1 MAQILYLEPV
11 GGISGD
17 MTVAAL
23 IDLGVPLE
31 LLREGLVTLGLDA
44 VEIATA
50 REARHH
56 LSGIRF
62 IVTDRGAAK
71 AASDATEA
79 SKTHRHPEGEA
90 GGHSHPHSHGKS
102 HGDSQNHPDSHPHRA
117 YSDIREMIE
126 GSALAAGVR
135 EIAMAIF
142 GKLAEAEGAVHG
154 LPAEEV
160 TFHEVGAWDSIADV
174 VSVALA
180 LDHLRPGAIYTAPV
194 PVGGGTVRTAHGV
207 MPVPAPA
214 TLLLLKGFPVVHGG
228 PAFERTTPTGAAI
241 LAAMASPAPERFSYI
256 PEKVGLGIGARDD
269 PAVPNILR
277 AVMGR
282 PAPDATDG
290 AHGAH
295 GDAAPGLETI
305 ECAEANLDDAN
316 PEWIGYLM
324 ERLLEAG
331 ALDVCLIP
339 VQMKKNRPGTLIQ
352 TLYPPRLRDTVAA
365 LLFSE
370 VTTLGVRFRTLERM
384 TLARESARVRTPWG
398 EVEGK
403 VSHHEGKSRFSPEF
417 ESCRKLARER
427 NVPLRDVY
435 LEATRA
441 WAEGQEG
448 E

>member
-1 MAQILYLEPV
+1 MAGILYLEPV

-17 MTVAAL
+17 MTVGAL

-31 LLREGLVTLGLDA
+31 LLRDGLATLGLDT

-50 REARHH
+50 RETRHH
-56 LSGIRF
+56 LSGTRF
-62 IVTDRGAAK
+62 IVTERGASKITPEPTAAPKAQGHLHGAK
-71 AASDATEA
+71 G
-79 SKTHRHPEGEA
+79 GEA
-90 GGHSHPHSHGKS
+90 HPNSHGKS
-102 HGDSQNHPDSHPHRA
+102 HGDSHAHPHRA
-117 YSDIREMIE
+117 YRDIREMIE
-126 GSALAAGVR
+126 RSALAPGAR
-135 EIAMAIF
+135 EIGLAIF
-142 GKLAEAEGAVHG
+142 AKLAEAEGAVHG
-154 LPAEEV
+154 LPAGEV

-174 VSVALA
+174 VSAALA
-180 LDHLRPGAIYTAPV
+180 LDHLHPDEIYCAPV
-194 PVGGGTVRTAHGV
+194 PVGGGTVRTAHGI

-241 LAAMASPAPERFSYI
+241 LAATATPLPERFSYI
-256 PEKVGLGIGARDD
+256 PEKVGLGIGTRDD
-269 PAVPNILR
+269 PEVPNILR
-277 AVMGR
+277 AVIGR
-282 PAPDATDG
+282 PALSASDGSDAS
-290 AHGAH
+290 
-295 GDAAPGLETI
+295 GDSALETI

-352 TLYPPRLRDTVAA
+352 TLYPPHLRDAVTA

-370 VTTLGVRFRTLERM
+370 VTTLGVRFRTLERRV
-384 TLARESARVRTPWG
+384 LARESARVRTPWG

-403 VSHHEGKSRFSPEF
+403 VSHHQGKARFSPEF

-427 NVPLRDVY
+427 NLPLRDVY

-441 WAEGQEG
+441 WVEDREG
-448 E
+448 

>member
-1 MAQILYLEPV
+1 MAEILYLEPV

-31 LLREGLVTLGLDA
+31 LLREGLAKLGLDS

-50 REARHH
+50 REERHH
-56 LSGIRF
+56 LSGTRF
-62 IVTDRGAAK
+62 IVTDRGASDSTAAPK
-71 AASDATEA
+71 A
-79 SKTHRHPEGEA
+79 HRHPPAED
-90 GGHSHPHSHGKS
+90 GGHFHPNSHGET
-102 HGDSQNHPDSHPHRA
+102 HSHPHRA
-117 YSDIREMIE
+117 YRDIRKMIE
-126 GSALAAGVR
+126 GSALAEGAR
-135 EIAMAIF
+135 EIALAIF
-142 GKLAEAEGAVHG
+142 AKLAEAEGAVHG
-154 LPAEEV
+154 LPAGEV

-174 VSVALA
+174 VSTALA
-180 LDHLRPGAIYTAPV
+180 LDHLLPDAVYCAPV
-194 PVGGGTVRTAHGV
+194 PVGGGTVHTAHGV

-214 TLLLLKGFPVVHGG
+214 TLLLLKGFPVVYGG

-241 LAAMASPAPERFSYI
+241 LAATATPAPEPFSYI

-269 PAVPNILR
+269 PEVPNILR

-282 PAPDATDG
+282 TVTDG
-290 AHGAH
+290 TG
-295 GDAAPGLETI
+295 GSGLETI

-352 TLYPPRLRDTVAA
+352 TLYPPHLRDSVTA

-384 TLARESARVRTPWG
+384 VLARESARVRTPWG

-427 NVPLRDVY
+427 NIPLRDVY

-441 WAEGQEG
+441 WGGEQEG
-448 E
+448 G